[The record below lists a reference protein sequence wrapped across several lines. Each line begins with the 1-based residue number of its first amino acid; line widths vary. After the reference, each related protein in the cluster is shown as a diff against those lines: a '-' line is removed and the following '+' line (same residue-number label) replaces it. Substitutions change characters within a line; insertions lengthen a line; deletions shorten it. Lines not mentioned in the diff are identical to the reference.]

1 MFFPKIIQQNFPEF
15 LDCTYFSD
23 LRNFYSL
30 RSTEN
35 STLKSGP
42 PCTPEEKNDQWPSY
56 YFKVSLLSKGFYCW
70 KLRSASK
77 RALGEAAKQFHATLM
92 SPEEVLIKRDFEL
105 LVDEVQL
112 AFCHATSLKE
122 IRDQPDGKGGVNIL
136 GSLTLNRRLCC
147 ACTHQKAG
155 ERPVCEC
162 QHQD

>member
-1 MFFPKIIQQNFPEF
+1 MSAGALICAFHADPKH
-15 LDCTYFSD
+15 
-23 LRNFYSL
+23 
-30 RSTEN
+30 
-35 STLKSGP
+35 
-42 PCTPEEKNDQWPSY
+42 TPVEKNDQWPSY
-56 YFKVSLLSKGFYCW
+56 HFKVSLLSKGFYCW

-77 RALGEAAKQFHATLM
+77 RALGEASKQFHATLM